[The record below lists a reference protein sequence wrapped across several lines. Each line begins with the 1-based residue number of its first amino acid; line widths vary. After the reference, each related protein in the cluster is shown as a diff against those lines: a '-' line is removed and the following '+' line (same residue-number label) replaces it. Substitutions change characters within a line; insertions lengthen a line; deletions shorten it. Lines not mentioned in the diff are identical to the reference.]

1 MSIEPETKTKVIAE
15 YSTGKNDTG
24 SPEVQVALLST
35 RIRQLTDHLK
45 KHSKDFA
52 ARRGL
57 LVLVGRRSRILKYLN
72 NVDRARYLDVIQ
84 KLGIRSK

>member
-1 MSIEPETKTKVIAE
+1 MPIEPEKKTSVIHA
-15 YSTGKNDTG
+15 YQLDVKDTG

-35 RIRQLTDHLK
+35 RVRQLTEHLQ
-45 KHSKDFA
+45 KHKKDFS

-57 LVLVGRRSRILKYLN
+57 LVLVGRRSRILKYMN
-72 NVDRARYLDVIQ
+72 HTDRARYLDVIQ